1 MPKIEIYYAQICG
14 LCHEAMDFF
23 CSRNLPFIAHEVFWD
38 KEKDNWED
46 SETVREMKAR
56 AGDVDFVPQIFIND
70 TTHIAG
76 WRVLQ
81 AMIAS
86 GEFDRLISQQ
96 ADHNTSDP
104 REGDA

>member
-14 LCHEAMDFF
+14 LCHKAMDYFR
-23 CSRNLPFIAHEVFWD
+23 SRDLPFIAHEVFWD
-38 KEKDNWED
+38 KDKNDWVASD
-46 SETVREMKAR
+46 TVREMKAR

-76 WRVLQ
+76 WRELQ

-86 GEFDRLISQQ
+86 GAFGRMI
-96 ADHNTSDP
+96 TV
-104 REGDA
+104 